1 MAPSA
6 PPLAGIKVVELA
18 GIGPA
23 PFACTLLAEL
33 GAQVV
38 TIDRPGGGGPIAALS
53 PGLLRSRPAVAADL
67 KSPEGAEAVRRLADT
82 ADVLVEGL
90 RPGVTER
97 LGLGPDDLLAR
108 NPRLVYAR
116 MTGWGQD
123 GPLAQ
128 RAGHDISYL
137 AVTGMLHAIGDREKP
152 VMPLNIG
159 ADFGGGSLYLII
171 GVLSALLARQN
182 TGRGQVV
189 DAAMVDGAASLMTMF
204 YSMFGAGHW
213 VDTRRSNFID
223 GGHPYYDTYRCA
235 DGRFVA
241 VGAIEPQ
248 FFAQL
253 VAGLGIEL
261 EGDQNDPAAWPG
273 HREAFAAAFATRTR
287 DEWDEIFRDTDA
299 CVAPVLSLAEAPQH
313 PHNVARGLFSQVG
326 PRVEP
331 RSAPAFSDTPPREPV
346 PPEETRATSARAVLA
361 AWGMETDEA
370 AALLDSGALGD
381 V

>member
-1 MAPSA
+1 MASSA
-6 PPLAGIKVVELA
+6 PPLAGIRVVELA

-33 GAQVV
+33 GAQVIQ
-38 TIDRPGGGGPIAALS
+38 IDRPGGGGPIAELS
-53 PGLLRSRPAVAADL
+53 PGLLRSRPALAVDL
-67 KSPEGAEAVRRLADT
+67 KSPEGVEAVRRLVDQ

-97 LGLGPDDLLAR
+97 LGLGPDELLAR

-116 MTGWGQD
+116 MTGWGQT

-159 ADFGGGSLYLII
+159 ADFGGGTMYLVV
-171 GVLSALLARQN
+171 GVLAALLARQN

-204 YSMFGAGHW
+204 YSMLGAGNW
-213 VDTRRSNFID
+213 VDERRSNFID

-235 DGRFVA
+235 DGEFVA

-248 FFAQL
+248 FFAAL
-253 VAGLGIEL
+253 VEGLGVEL
-261 EGDQNDPAAWPG
+261 EGHQNDPAAWPG
-273 HREAFAAAFATRTR
+273 HRAAFEAAFASKTR

-299 CVAPVLSLAEAPQH
+299 CVSPVLSMTEAPTH
-313 PHNVARGLFSQVG
+313 PHNVARGLFTQVG
-326 PRVEP
+326 PRIEP
-331 RSAPAFSDTPPREPV
+331 RSAPKFSDTPLREPV
-346 PPEETRATSARAVLA
+346 PPEVSRASSAKAALQ
-361 AWGMETDEA
+361 AWGLDTGEVDS
-370 AALLDSGALGD
+370 LLANGALRD
-381 V
+381 I

>member
-1 MAPSA
+1 MAPTT
-6 PPLAGIKVVELA
+6 PPLAGVKVVELA

-33 GAQVV
+33 GAQVITV
-38 TIDRPGGGGPIAALS
+38 DRPGGGGPIAALS
-53 PGLLRSRPAVAADL
+53 PGLLRSRPAVAVDL
-67 KSPEGAEAVRRLADT
+67 KSPEGAEAVRRLADS

-137 AVTGMLHAIGDREKP
+137 AVTGMLHAIGDRDKP

-159 ADFGGGSLYLII
+159 ADFGGGSLYLVI
-171 GVLSALLARQN
+171 GVLSALLARQS

-204 YSMFGAGHW
+204 YSMLGAGNW
-213 VDTRRSNFID
+213 IDERASNFID

-235 DGRFVA
+235 DGEFVA

-253 VAGLGIEL
+253 VAGLGVEL
-261 EGDQNDPAAWPG
+261 EGDQNDPAAWPA
-273 HREAFAAAFATRTR
+273 HREAFEKAFASKTR
-287 DEWDEIFRDTDA
+287 DEWDQIFRDTDA
-299 CVAPVLSLAEAPQH
+299 CVAPVLSMSEAPTH
-313 PHNVARGLFSQVG
+313 PHNVARGLFAQVG

-331 RSAPAFSDTPPREPV
+331 RTAPKFSDTPMREPV
-346 PPEETRATSARAVLA
+346 PPEVSRASSAK
-361 AWGMETDEA
+361 
-370 AALLDSGALGD
+370 AALLAWGLEADQVASLLENDAIGD
-381 V
+381 I

>member
-1 MAPSA
+1 MAPT

-53 PGLLRSRPAVAADL
+53 PGLMRSRPAVAVDL
-67 KSPEGAEAVRRLADT
+67 KSPEGVEAVRRLVDS

-97 LGLGPDDLLAR
+97 LGLGSEDLLAR

-116 MTGWGQD
+116 MTGWGQE
-123 GPLAQ
+123 GPLSQ

-137 AVTGMLHAIGDREKP
+137 ALTGMLHAIGERDKP

-159 ADFGGGSLYLII
+159 ADFGGGSLYLVI
-171 GVLSALLARQN
+171 GVLAALLSRRN
-182 TGRGQVV
+182 TDRGQVV

-204 YSMFGAGHW
+204 YSMLGAGNW
-213 VDTRRSNFID
+213 VDERRSNFID

-235 DGRFVA
+235 DGEFVA

-248 FFAQL
+248 FYAQL
-253 VAGLGIEL
+253 VAGLGVEVP
-261 EGDQNDPAAWPG
+261 GDQNDPAAWPAQ
-273 HREAFAAAFATRTR
+273 REAFAAAFATRTR

-299 CVAPVLSLAEAPQH
+299 CVAPVLSLAEAPDH
-313 PHNVARGLFSQVG
+313 PHNLARGLFAQVG

-331 RSAPAFSDTPPREPV
+331 RTAPKFSSTPVREPV
-346 PPEETRATSARAVLA
+346 PPEVARAASARAVLD
-361 AWGMETDEA
+361 AWGLESDEI
-370 AALLDSGALGD
+370 AALLASGAIAN